1 MRLIAYVKHV
11 GEGPLTQTGRP
22 CLLVSLQD
30 IGGMPT
36 FGDHVVERLDGLN
49 SWKPHLFG
57 NLVVSGRANETVFAG
72 SKSAHQ
78 VRRELAH
85 QVERV
90 VGERPTKP
98 DVIGQMAKIVHRLNS
113 KWSRRS
119 AREFAGNTNQ
129 QKTAADKYV
138 RDAYNDLARQE
149 HIKFVAKLT
158 LATRVDMVVLC
169 LLAWYDQL
177 TKKEK
182 IRIGHMG
189 PEVHQ

>member
-98 DVIGQMAKIVHRLNS
+98 DVIGQMAKIVHRLNPR
-113 KWSRRS
+113 WSRRS
-119 AREFAGNTNQ
+119 TGRFAGNKSQ
-129 QKTAADKYV
+129 QTAAADKYV
-138 RDAYNDLARQE
+138 REAYNDLARQE

-177 TKKEK
+177 TTKEK
-182 IRIGHMG
+182 IRIGHTG
-189 PEVHQ
+189 SEVH